1 MKGMYHFGSMTEL
14 LALLVLGIGYIV
26 LYFAKRE
33 EKELQL
39 IGYVIGAGLII
50 LSLIYLL
57 NSLNFGMGYNRNS
70 LRCREDLIKKSMLRQ
85 ERMLPPHK

>member
-33 EKELQL
+33 EKGLQL
-39 IGYVIGAGLII
+39 IGYAIGAGLIL

-57 NSLNFGMGYNRNS
+57 NSLNFGMGYNKNS
-70 LRCREDLIKKSMLRQ
+70 LRCRGDIIKNSMLRQ
-85 ERMLPPHK
+85 ERLRK